1 MRGKSKLD
9 GRGMNKDS
17 AKKTACNLVR
27 PPCTVGGAKAGQAEE
42 GTSESMIFQTQ
53 ESEHYP
59 QANGRHDFKG

>member
-1 MRGKSKLD
+1 MTYHVEKMGKQMRGKSKLD

-42 GTSESMIFQTQ
+42 GT
-53 ESEHYP
+53 
-59 QANGRHDFKG
+59 